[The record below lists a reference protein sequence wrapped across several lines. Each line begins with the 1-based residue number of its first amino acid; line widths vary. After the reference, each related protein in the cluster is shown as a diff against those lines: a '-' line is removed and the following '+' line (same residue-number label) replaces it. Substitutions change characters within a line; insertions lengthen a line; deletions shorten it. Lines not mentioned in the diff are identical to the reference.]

1 MYNLNPNDA
10 KAADQI
16 GRFIKET
23 GKYQGTITRAEAV
36 KSKQHTDGVEFTF
49 LSDDGRE
56 AEYLTL
62 WTIKQDGTHLSD
74 YKKLMAIMACCQV
87 KSISPKPMMV
97 KKYDRDAGAK
107 VDTQITGFPEL
118 TGKKIG
124 LLLQKE
130 LYTKDDGSDGSSLR
144 IYAAFQHGTELTAT
158 EILDRKTSPV
168 ALGKLV
174 EGLGDKDNRKKGART
189 SANHLPAYEPAGGDA
204 APFDDDIP
212 F

>member
-10 KAADQI
+10 KAAEQI
-16 GRFIKET
+16 GRRITET

-36 KSKQHTDGVEFTF
+36 KSKQGTDGVEFTF
-49 LSDDGRE
+49 VADDGRE

-62 WTIKQDGTHLSD
+62 WTMRANGEHLGD

-87 KSISPKPMMV
+87 KTLTPKPLMV
-97 KKYDRDAGAK
+97 KKYDREAGAK
-107 VDTQITGFPEL
+107 VDAQITGFPEL
-118 TGKKIG
+118 TGKQVG

-130 LYTKDDGSDGSSLR
+130 LYTKSDGGEGSSVR
-144 IYAAFQHGTELTAT
+144 IYAAFQHGTELTAA
-158 EILDRKTSPV
+158 EILERKTSPV

-174 EGLGDKDNRKKGART
+174 EGLRDKDNRDQRRA
-189 SANHLPAYEPAGGDA
+189 AALPAYEPAG
-204 APFDDDIP
+204 APADFSDDIP

>member
-1 MYNLNPNDA
+1 MYNLNVNDA

-36 KSKQHTDGVEFTF
+36 KSKQGTDGVEFTF
-49 LSDDGRE
+49 VSDDGRE

-62 WTIKQDGTHLSD
+62 WTIKSDGTNLSD
-74 YKKLMAIMACCQV
+74 FKKLMAIMACCQV
-87 KSISPKPMMV
+87 KAMQPKPMMV
-97 KKYDRDAGAK
+97 KKFDREAGAK
-107 VDTQITGFPEL
+107 VGTQITGFAEL
-118 TGKKIG
+118 TNKKIG
-124 LLLQKE
+124 FLLQKE
-130 LYTKDDGSDGSSLR
+130 LYTKDDGSDGSSIR

-158 EILDRKTSPV
+158 EILERKTSPV

-174 EGLGDKDNRKKGART
+174 EGLHDKDNRKKGPR
-189 SANHLPAYEPAGGDA
+189 SAPAPAFEAAGDSGV
-204 APFDDDIP
+204 PFDDDVP